1 MMVDVLHISYIMN
14 THNKN
19 NTEGYKMKVIK
30 HYMRKKPH
38 SRKKMK
44 VKGYTKAGKRKAP
57 AKK

>member
-1 MMVDVLHISYIMN
+1 MFYYISYMMN

-38 SRKKMK
+38 SRTK
-44 VKGYTKAGKRKAP
+44 VRVDGYKKAGKRKEK